1 MALLSRADRKNP
13 LEKTNT
19 LYRDFFSSFS
29 IGNNND
35 LEVIENEFSVRQSIV
50 NIIQTRTGER
60 PFSPNYGSE
69 VHKLLFENFSTHT
82 SAVLSDLIRNA
93 IENFEPRANV
103 MDVIVTPREENNAY
117 TISIIFSVINKVEPI
132 ALEFLINRTR

>member
-13 LEKTNT
+13 LEKASTI
-19 LYRDFFSSFS
+19 YRDFFSSFS

-35 LEVIENEFSVRQSIV
+35 LETIENEFSVRQSIV

-93 IENFEPRANV
+93 IENFEPRANI